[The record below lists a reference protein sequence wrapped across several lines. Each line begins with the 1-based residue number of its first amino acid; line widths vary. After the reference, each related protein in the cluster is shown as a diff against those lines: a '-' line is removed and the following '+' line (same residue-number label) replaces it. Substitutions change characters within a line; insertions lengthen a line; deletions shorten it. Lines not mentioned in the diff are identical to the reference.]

1 MNGNVCYAGPVTET
15 EMPPR
20 LLRIQEV
27 AADTGLT
34 ARAIR
39 YYEEVGLLAPAARSE
54 GAYRLYDA
62 EDLERL
68 RFIRGLRD
76 DAGFA
81 LAEIRQLLVD
91 EEARARNRD
100 RFRAT
105 TDATERRRILSDAIG
120 IVDRQVAT
128 LRAKIDRLEAMVAE
142 ATERR
147 SHLVSHLEDLD
158 AGREPEHSH
167 AAPRGGR
174 TGARDDPPSE
184 ARPALLRRPC
194 PALGGRAFRHRNY
207 RLFFA
212 GQLTSLV
219 GTWMQTVAQSW
230 LVLQLTGDPFMLGV
244 VAAAQFLPVIFLGL
258 FGGLIADALPKRKTL
273 IGTQAAKMVLA
284 LALFGLVASSS
295 VEVWQ
300 VVLLAALGGVTN
312 VFDMP
317 TRQAFSVEMVGRED
331 IANAVALN
339 SAMFNSARIIGPAV
353 AGLTIGALGIS
364 TAFLIDAVSFLAVI
378 AALFAMRDDE
388 LWSPPPM
395 VRPGS
400 VREVAAGVREGL
412 GYVRSAPLVLLA
424 ISAVGLVATFGMNF
438 PVIIPALARDV
449 LHSDASGYGFLMAAS
464 GVGSLTAALAIAFS
478 RRARPALVTTGG
490 IVVGLAE
497 ILLALSGVF
506 PLSLALMFLV
516 GLGAISMAATA
527 NTTIQLAVPD
537 HLRGRTMSI
546 YVTVFAARP
555 RRRIDDGR
563 HRVALRRR
571 GGAGRGRHRVHR
583 DPAHGPR
590 LAAER
595 RRAGCDRGARGA
607 GPRHPSGWRDQDGG

>member
-1 MNGNVCYAGPVTET
+1 
-15 EMPPR
+15 
-20 LLRIQEV
+20 
-27 AADTGLT
+27 
-34 ARAIR
+34 
-39 YYEEVGLLAPAARSE
+39 
-54 GAYRLYDA
+54 
-62 EDLERL
+62 
-68 RFIRGLRD
+68 
-76 DAGFA
+76 
-81 LAEIRQLLVD
+81 
-91 EEARARNRD
+91 
-100 RFRAT
+100 
-105 TDATERRRILSDAIG
+105 
-120 IVDRQVAT
+120 
-128 LRAKIDRLEAMVAE
+128 
-142 ATERR
+142 
-147 SHLVSHLEDLD
+147 
-158 AGREPEHSH
+158 
-167 AAPRGGR
+167 
-174 TGARDDPPSE
+174 
-184 ARPALLRRPC
+184 
-194 PALGGRAFRHRNY
+194 
-207 RLFFA
+207 
-212 GQLTSLV
+212 
-219 GTWMQTVAQSW
+219 MQTVAQSW
-230 LVLQLTGDPFMLGV
+230 LVLELTGDPFMLGV
-244 VAAAQFLPVIFLGL
+244 VAAAQFLPVMFLGL

-284 LALFGLVASSS
+284 LALFGLVASST

-478 RRARPALVTTGG
+478 RRAHPALVTTGG

-497 ILLALSGVF
+497 IVLALSGVF

-546 YVTVFAARP
+546 YVTVFASSAPVGGLMMGGIASRFGVEAALAVGGIACTVIGLTGLAWL
-555 RRRIDDGR
+555 RSAGGR
-563 HRVALRRR
+563 A
-571 GGAGRGRHRVHR
+571 AT
-583 DPAHGPR
+583 
-590 LAAER
+590 AAELA
-595 RRAGCDRGARGA
+595 RATLPVGVTRTAADAAGA
-607 GPRHPSGWRDQDGG
+607 GPR